1 MRLQRFTAA
10 VVVVIVTALGVILA
24 VAKVFRLTPVSII
37 RTTFVSADY
46 SKDIVSA
53 HPPPRDAVYGA
64 HNFRRPNHVITDY
77 DRDVAARL
85 ATLVEPRSTA
95 ADPDLIRLI
104 VDMLDPPSSRAVKMS
119 RQLFSTPQSREVDSI
134 LQQKV
139 RRSSAP
145 KLGALGYKKR
155 SNYL

>member
-1 MRLQRFTAA
+1 MPLQRLLAA
-10 VVVVIVTALGVILA
+10 VVLAIIIVLGVIFA
-24 VAKVFRLTPVSII
+24 VIRVLRLTPVSVVP
-37 RTTFVSADY
+37 TTCLSADHVD
-46 SKDIVSA
+46 DIVSA
-53 HPPPRDAVYGA
+53 HPPSVYGA

-85 ATLVEPRSTA
+85 ATLVERRSTA